1 MKPTPDTYRHKL
13 NSLMQRPAAVYS
25 LPRRTALRLGAAL
38 LSVLCCL
45 PGALA
50 SAINIDDR
58 VIEAQL
64 RALDDS
70 LAHRAQFIQ
79 RRQARIDRLKAQ
91 LHDRPDDAATV
102 SRIIDQYTSFNN
114 DSAMHYIVR
123 GIQLTDGNEELR
135 FRLRECTLLPLAGFI
150 DKAVDQF
157 NSIDVDSVP
166 PSMLVQYYDAGRQ
179 MYSYILG
186 FFPGYTEYNAQIRA
200 KLLQM
205 QSQLLKQLPEQS
217 VAYRF
222 NLGEYYLMTGE
233 RNKAKAFMLELFDG
247 GPETTPYRAR
257 VAHHLASIANAE
269 GNQNEYIYY
278 LTEAA
283 KSDVSAATLEVK
295 ALQELGAELKQ
306 RDDVER
312 AYTYLSRALDNAVTC
327 GASMRMVES
336 ARALPLIEQAH
347 SAQLANRNRALYV
360 VLGIMVLLLGGM
372 LVLLVLLRR
381 QIRRM
386 NGLQQNLRAANR
398 AKEVYISQFLSLC
411 SIYMDKLNQFC
422 KLVNRKIT
430 VGKVDELL
438 RLTKSGKF
446 IEEQSREFYEV
457 FDNAFLH
464 IYPDFVAQVNAL
476 LRPDAQIE
484 LKEGELLNTELRI
497 LAFMRL
503 GIQDS
508 PRIAQVLNYSLNTIY
523 SYRNRL
529 KNRAI
534 NRDSFEQDVS
544 TLSAL

>member
-1 MKPTPDTYRHKL
+1 MRIC
-13 NSLMQRPAAVYS
+13 
-25 LPRRTALRLGAAL
+25 AAL
-38 LSVLCCL
+38 LCALVCL
-45 PGALA
+45 TQAEA
-50 SAINIDDR
+50 SAIDIDDAQ
-58 VIEAQL
+58 IESQL

-70 LAHRAQFIQ
+70 LSHRARFVQ
-79 RRQARIDRLKAQ
+79 RRQARIDRLKEQ
-91 LHDRPDDAATV
+91 LRMRPDDASTV

-114 DSAMHYIVR
+114 DSAMHYVSR
-123 GIQLTDGNEELR
+123 GLELTEGPEQLR

-157 NSIDVDSVP
+157 NAINPDSVP

-205 QSQLLKQLPEQS
+205 QTQLLKHLPEQS

-222 NLGEYYLMTGE
+222 NLGEYYMMNGE
-233 RNKAKAFMLELFDG
+233 YGKAKAFMLELFDG

-257 VAHHLASIANAE
+257 VAHHLASIANTE
-269 GNQNEYIYY
+269 GNQDEYIYY
-278 LTEAA
+278 LTQAA
-283 KSDVSAATLEVK
+283 KTDVSAATLEVK
-295 ALQELGAELKQ
+295 ALQELGAELNQ
-306 RDDVER
+306 RGDVER

-347 SAQLANRNRALYV
+347 SAQLASRNKALYV

-386 NGLQQNLRAANR
+386 DGLQQNLRAANR

-464 IYPDFVAQVNAL
+464 IYPDFVTQVNAL

-484 LKEGELLNTELRI
+484 LKDGELLNTELRI

-534 NRDSFEQDVS
+534 NRDTFEQDVS
-544 TLSAL
+544 NLSAL